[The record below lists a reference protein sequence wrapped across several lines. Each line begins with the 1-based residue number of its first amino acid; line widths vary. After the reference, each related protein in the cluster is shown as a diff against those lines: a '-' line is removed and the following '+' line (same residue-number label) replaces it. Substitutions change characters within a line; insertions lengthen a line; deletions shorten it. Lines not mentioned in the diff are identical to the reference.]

1 MAFALLYTV
10 MPLTDIL
17 LLVLMALTGL
27 SLVLLLRRGRGGDML
42 AAGLER
48 VERAVREESAQNRR
62 ELAESLKQANDSLI
76 RSVGEISTVQRDR
89 LAVFAEQLGRLT
101 AATEQRLETLRQA
114 VETRLHLIQEDNR
127 RQLEQMR
134 QTVDEKLQG
143 TLERR
148 LGESFKL
155 VSERLEMVQRGL
167 GEMRELATGVG
178 DLKRVLT
185 NVKTRGIWGEI
196 QLGALLEQVLSPE
209 QYGTNVATKPGS
221 GERVEFAIR
230 LPGRD
235 EQEGQVVWLPLDAK
249 FPREEYER
257 LLDAQERADPARADE
272 CGRRLEEQVKR
283 FARDIRD
290 KYISPPHT
298 TDFAVLFLPV
308 EGLYAEV
315 LRRPGLAETL
325 QRDCRVVVAGP
336 TTLAALLN
344 ALQMG
349 FRTLAIQQRS
359 SEVWKLLGAVKTEF
373 ARFAEHL
380 EAVRKRLHQATDSV
394 EEAARKSRAIE
405 RRLRQVQE
413 LPAGDV
419 RLLIET
425 EEASL
430 PLVEESAGPT
440 ASSLEE
446 AE

>member
-1 MAFALLYTV
+1 MA
-10 MPLTDIL
+10 LTDIL
-17 LLVLMALTGL
+17 LLVVLALAGL
-27 SLVLLLRRGRGGDML
+27 TLALLLRRGRAGDVL
-42 AAGLER
+42 AAGLDR
-48 VERAVREESAQNRR
+48 AERAVREESAQNRR

-89 LAVFAEQLGRLT
+89 LAVFAEELGRLT
-101 AATEQRLETLRQA
+101 TATEQRLETLRQA
-114 VETRLHLIQEDNR
+114 VETRLQQIQEDNR

-167 GEMRELATGVG
+167 GEMRELANGVG

-235 EQEGQVVWLPLDAK
+235 GQEGQVVWLPLDAK

-257 LLDAQERADPARADE
+257 LLDAQERADPARAEE

-290 KYISPPHT
+290 KYVSPPHT

-315 LRRPGLAETL
+315 IRRPGLAETL

-349 FRTLAIQQRS
+349 FRTLAIQKRS

-380 EAVRKRLHQATDSV
+380 EAVRKRLHQATDSI

-413 LPAGDV
+413 LPTGEA
-419 RLLIET
+419 RLLLET
-425 EEASL
+425 EEAPP
-430 PLVEESAGPT
+430 PLAAGDGTSAGPGT
-440 ASSLEE
+440 EE
-446 AE
+446 AGT